1 MLLKN
6 KPITKRL
13 HNPTRLYVGVIDF
26 DFDFDFFI
34 VAPLPIIRHH
44 IPELLTQWF
53 WIVLIG
59 SASISRVLN
68 MIAHNKRVSILFA

>member
-44 IPELLTQWF
+44 IPELLTQ
-53 WIVLIG
+53 
-59 SASISRVLN
+59 
-68 MIAHNKRVSILFA
+68 